1 MFSPTLKAKASLFR
15 SPTRKN
21 DEQLF
26 GERSYSFST
35 SRDTSK
41 KFMDKIN
48 FAESDK
54 EANST
59 KIEITGSFVQEKYDN
74 KRETVIFNIS

>member
-21 DEQLF
+21 DEQF

-48 FAESDK
+48 FAESDM

-74 KRETVIFNIS
+74 KRETVNFNIF

>member
-1 MFSPTLKAKASLFR
+1 MFSPTLKKKASLFR
-15 SPTRKN
+15 SPKRLN
-21 DEQLF
+21 DEQF

-41 KFMDKIN
+41 KCMEKIN
-48 FAESDK
+48 FTESDR
-54 EANST
+54 EATST